1 MGLRSKGWLIK
12 SRQSLLARLSTTL
25 ERREREHKE
34 DVDERL
40 KNIYLF
46 FSFNEGY
53 LSMFKY

>member
-1 MGLRSKGWLIK
+1 MVNKIK
-12 SRQSLLARLSTTL
+12 AESVGHTFYNFRK

-40 KNIYLF
+40 KSIYLF